1 MINGYLFSRKN
12 IIIPGAMLRGQRI
25 LGIIENK
32 NDIIK
37 VNIFHTINIYFDIF
51 AHFV

>member
-1 MINGYLFSRKN
+1 MAYLFSRKN
-12 IIIPGAMLRGQRI
+12 IIIPGAMLRGKRI

-32 NDIIK
+32 NDIK
-37 VNIFHTINIYFDIF
+37 SKHFPYYQYLFFDIF

>member
-1 MINGYLFSRKN
+1 MAYLFSRKN
-12 IIIPGAMLRGQRI
+12 IIIPGAMLRGKRI
-25 LGIIENK
+25 LGIENK

>member
-1 MINGYLFSRKN
+1 MAYLFSRKN
-12 IIIPGAMLRGQRI
+12 IIIPGAMLIGKII

-37 VNIFHTINIYFDIF
+37 VNIFHPINIHFDIF

>member
-12 IIIPGAMLRGQRI
+12 IIIPGAMLRGKRI
-25 LGIIENK
+25 LGIMENK

-37 VNIFHTINIYFDIF
+37 VNIFLYYQ
-51 AHFV
+51 